1 MKTRTLKQLSLAAL
15 TCATLSLTL
24 PAIAQDGAPQGD
36 AQHGEH
42 RGMGMGRGVR
52 GTVTAINGKQVTIK
66 TDEGDI
72 YTVTTGD
79 NTRLMKDREAAAIT
93 DIHVGDMLMTGGQV
107 DPQAKTVGAAFV
119 AIVPAEQVRKM
130 HEDLGK
136 TWIAGKIT
144 AISDTNITVQRMDGV
159 SQTIAVDENTSF
171 HKRRDAI
178 TMADIKVGD
187 PLNARGALKGGVFV
201 ATQLNIGG
209 MGGGMGMGMG
219 EGPGG
224 REHTGTPSPQ

>member
-1 MKTRTLKQLSLAAL
+1 MKTRILKQLSLAAIA
-15 TCATLSLTL
+15 CATISLTL
-24 PAIAQDGAPQGD
+24 PAVAQDGAPQGD
-36 AQHGEH
+36 AQRSEH
-42 RGMGMGRGVR
+42 HGMGMGRGVR
-52 GTVTAINGKQVTIK
+52 GTVTAVNGKQVTIK
-66 TDEGDI
+66 TDEGDV

-79 NTRLMKDREAAAIT
+79 NTRLMKDRQEAALT
-93 DIHVGDMLMTGGQV
+93 DIHVGDMLMAGGQV

-209 MGGGMGMGMG
+209 GGMGMGRG

-224 REHTGTPSPQ
+224 PERSGAPSPQ